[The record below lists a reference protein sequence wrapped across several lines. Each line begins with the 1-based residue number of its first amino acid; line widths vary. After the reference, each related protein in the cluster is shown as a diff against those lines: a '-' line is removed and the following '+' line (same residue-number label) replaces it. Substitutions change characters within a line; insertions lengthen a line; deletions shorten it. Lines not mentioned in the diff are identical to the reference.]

1 MVMDLSNPIVLVIG
15 IIILVLTSFV
25 WLPVV
30 GFLIVF
36 GWLPIS
42 FFGIIALI
50 IYGFVKV
57 WRLFRTTTVIK
68 FIIFV
73 IIIPLTLYFLFNSF
87 GNTHPLS
94 KENDEEALTT
104 TAS

>member
-1 MVMDLSNPIVLVIG
+1 MAMDFSNPIVIIVSV
-15 IIILVLTSFV
+15 IILVLTAPF
-25 WLPVV
+25 WIPLV

-57 WRLFRTTTVIK
+57 WKLFRTTTVIK

-87 GNTHPLS
+87 GNITPIS
-94 KENDEEALTT
+94 KDNDENDEN
-104 TAS
+104 